1 MNDKEVR
8 VNLDG
13 LKMLDERLLAAVI
26 DSLVEYYAENY
37 GLTDLSDIPQPPPS
51 KPSYECEDLSI
62 AKEYLQK
69 YRIVK

>member
-13 LKMLDERLLAAVI
+13 LKLLDERLLAAVI

-37 GLTDLSDIPQPPPS
+37 GLDNLSDIPVAPR
-51 KPSYECEDLSI
+51 KPSYDCEDLSV
-62 AKEYLQK
+62 AKEYLK
-69 YRIVK
+69 KFRIK

>member
-1 MNDKEVR
+1 MSDKEVR

-13 LKMLDERLLAAVI
+13 LKALDERLLAAVI

-37 GLTDLSDIPQPPPS
+37 GLEDLSDIPQAPS

-62 AKEYLQK
+62 AKDYLKK
-69 YRIVK
+69 YRL